1 MSEPSLTREELP
13 DGAIRLSFSEAILD
27 GAEPKKTLVIRRP
40 SIGEQM
46 RLGDPLTWVVDEK
59 ASMPIVN
66 RALVEEYCRI
76 LITGHDW
83 DFISRATN
91 MPLAIAIEEAI
102 LGFFRSARITLKG

>member
-1 MSEPSLTREELP
+1 MSEPFLTREELP
-13 DGAIRLSFSEAILD
+13 DGTIRLSFAEPILD
-27 GAEPKKTLVIRRP
+27 GAEPRRSLVVRRP

-83 DFISRATN
+83 DFVSRATN

-102 LGFFRSARITLKG
+102 LGFFRNARITLKG

>member
-1 MSEPSLTREELP
+1 
-13 DGAIRLSFSEAILD
+13 
-27 GAEPKKTLVIRRP
+27 
-40 SIGEQM
+40 
-46 RLGDPLTWVVDEK
+46 
-59 ASMPIVN
+59 
-66 RALVEEYCRI
+66 VEEYCRI